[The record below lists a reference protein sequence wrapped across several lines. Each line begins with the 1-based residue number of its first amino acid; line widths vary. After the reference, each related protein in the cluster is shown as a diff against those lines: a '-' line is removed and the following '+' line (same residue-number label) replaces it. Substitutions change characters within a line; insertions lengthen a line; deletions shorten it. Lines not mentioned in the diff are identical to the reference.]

1 MKVLIGT
8 KNPGKIKGAKMALEN
23 YFENVEVVGIS
34 SPSGVSEQPIGEET
48 FVGAKNRVENLV
60 KYALEN
66 NISADMFVAVE
77 SGIFSD
83 LGFCYKCCC
92 HSRQKRKSRRWNKRK
107 FSNSKQVS

>member
-48 FVGAKNRVENLV
+48 
-60 KYALEN
+60 
-66 NISADMFVAVE
+66 
-77 SGIFSD
+77 
-83 LGFCYKCCC
+83 
-92 HSRQKRKSRRWNKRK
+92 
-107 FSNSKQVS
+107 